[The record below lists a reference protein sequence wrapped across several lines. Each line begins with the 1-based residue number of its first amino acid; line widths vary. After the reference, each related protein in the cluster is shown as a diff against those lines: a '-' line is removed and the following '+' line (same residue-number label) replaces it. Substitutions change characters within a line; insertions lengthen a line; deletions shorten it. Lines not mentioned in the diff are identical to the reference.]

1 MSVCRMI
8 YGLRTTLMAVAA
20 ATMLLMAPIA
30 ASAAKSA
37 NDRSYE
43 FYEDA
48 LRLFNKKD
56 YRAAVIQLKNA
67 LQQDHRNISA
77 RVLLG
82 KSHLRLGNGQ
92 AAEKQLTL
100 ARTTGADENLTLVP
114 YGRSL
119 LVQGKTKR
127 LLKEIPPA
135 NRLPDIEAEIRFMRG
150 QANLDQRQYEDARGG
165 FLKALEIK
173 PDHGESILGMAR
185 LMLILGKTAEA
196 NQFAERAL
204 KVASKDADTWYIV
217 GEIMRQQ
224 RKFAVALRHY
234 GSAINISDQHLPA
247 RLSRAA
253 VLLDLHR
260 YDDAL
265 EDVNYIRGIAKRDPQ
280 TLYLYALIMSQKKK
294 PKEAQDALRLASN
307 IMDERDP
314 DFMVNHPPSMLLRG
328 LINYSRRNFNEAYPL
343 LSRYVDLIPTH
354 VGARK
359 LLGALLM
366 RRKEPTAAVKILEP
380 AAKRSPSDPELATLL
395 GSAYMANKQFAE
407 ARKIFERAEQEQPY
421 SATVQT
427 RLALSKLAL
436 GDQETAIE
444 HLKKAVDFDSKIGRA
459 EVLLGML
466 QIKKGNYDA
475 AITTAYDL
483 ARKEPQNPFPHNL
496 AGAALMWAGE
506 RKKAQMRFLKALKL
520 APAYAPAKYNLASLY
535 LSERKTGPARKLY
548 MELLKQNKNDTRVMI
563 ELSKLA
569 EGEGRIKEAIDW
581 LDQVTKL
588 KSKSIPPQIRL
599 LSLLLRAG
607 RNKDALLIAD
617 ELENRYPTN
626 QNVLEAKGRVL
637 IATGENGRAVEIFR
651 QASYLSRNR
660 PEQYFQIAK
669 YQMKLND
676 FTGAQKSLQSVI
688 SLDPGHL
695 PAHSALVNIEI
706 QLGGVEK
713 ALELALAVQTAYPKS
728 PVGDLLTGDLL
739 MRGKRYSDAAAAY
752 RAGLKKAQGPT
763 LAVRLYQVRRRLGE
777 SNAALADLDAWNTKH
792 PGYAAVHRVLA
803 SAYMNTGQTK
813 RATDAHI
820 AYVKKHP
827 KDARMI
833 NNLAL
838 LYQDQNDGKAI
849 EFAERALKLD
859 PENASVLDTYGWIL
873 VQRGDAVKGLRYLR
887 EAQTRAAKQLDVRYH
902 IAVAL
907 NKLGRNKEAK
917 RELEAILGKS
927 VKYQSKQAAQ
937 ALYKRLQ

>member
-1 MSVCRMI
+1 MI

-20 ATMLLMAPIA
+20 ATILSMAPVA

-56 YRAAVIQLKNA
+56 FRAAIIQLKNA
-67 LQQDHRNISA
+67 LQQDNRNLSA

-82 KSHLRLGNGQ
+82 KSHLRLGDGQ

-100 ARTTGADENLTLVP
+100 ARSTGADENLTLVP

-127 LLKEIPPA
+127 LLKEILPA

-150 QANLDQRQYEDARGG
+150 QANLDQRQYEKARSG
-165 FLKALEIK
+165 FLKALQIK
-173 PDHGESILGMAR
+173 PGHGEALLGMAR
-185 LMLILGKTAEA
+185 LMLILGKPAEA
-196 NQFAERAL
+196 NQFAEKAL
-204 KVASKDADTWYIV
+204 KVASNDADTWYVV

-224 RKFAVALRHY
+224 REFAVALRHY

-253 VLLDLHR
+253 ILLDLHR

-294 PKEAQDALRLASN
+294 PKEAEEALRLASN
-307 IMDERDP
+307 AIDERDP
-314 DFMVNHPPSMLLRG
+314 EFVINHPPSLLLRG

-343 LSRYVDLIPTH
+343 LSRYVDLVPTH

-366 RRKEPTAAVKILEP
+366 RRKEPKAAVKVLEP
-380 AAKRSPSDPELATLL
+380 AAKSSPSDPELATLL
-395 GSAYMANKQFAE
+395 GGAYMADKQFEKSVE
-407 ARKIFERAEQEQPY
+407 AYERAALLQPDRA
-421 SATVQT
+421 SLQT
-427 RLALSKLAL
+427 RLALSKLAI
-436 GDQETAIE
+436 GDQQTSIE
-444 HLKKAVDFDSKIGRA
+444 HLQRAVELDSAIGRA
-459 EVLLGML
+459 DVLLGMI

-475 AITTAYDL
+475 AVTTAYDL
-483 ARKEPQNPFPHNL
+483 AEKDPKNPFPHNL
-496 AGAALMWAGE
+496 AGAALMWSGE
-506 RKKAQMRFLKALKL
+506 PKKAQMRFLKALKL
-520 APAYAPAKYNLASLY
+520 APGYTPAKFNLASLY
-535 LSERKTGPARKLY
+535 LTQGKTAAARKLY
-548 MELLKQNKNDTRVMI
+548 LELIKQNKNDTRVMI

-569 EGEGRIKEAIDW
+569 ERDGKIQDAINW

-588 KSKSIPPQIRL
+588 NSKSIPPQLRL

-607 RNKDALLIAD
+607 RNKDALLIAN
-617 ELENRYPTN
+617 ELENNHPTN
-626 QNVLEAKGRVL
+626 QDILEAKGRVL

-651 QASYLSRNR
+651 QASYLTKNT
-660 PEQYFQIAK
+660 PEQFFRIAQN
-669 YQMKLND
+669 QMQLKD
-676 FTGAQKSLQSVI
+676 FSGARKSLQSAI

-695 PAHSALVNIEI
+695 PAHSALVNIETR
-706 QLGGVEK
+706 LGGAAK
-713 ALELALAVQTAYPKS
+713 ALELALAVQAAYPKS
-728 PVGDLLTGDLL
+728 PVGDLLTGDLY
-739 MRGKRYSDAAAAY
+739 MRGKRYSEAEAAY
-752 RAGLKKAQGPT
+752 RAGLKKAQSPT
-763 LAVRLYQVRRRLGE
+763 LSVRLFHVRRRLGE
-777 SNAALADLDAWNTKH
+777 SKAALADLEAWNKKN
-792 PGYAAVHRVLA
+792 PGYAMIHRVLA
-803 SAYMNTGQTK
+803 SVYMNAGEID
-813 RATDAHI
+813 RATEFHI
-820 AYVKKHP
+820 AYVQKHP
-827 KDARMI
+827 DDVRMI

-838 LYQDQNDGKAI
+838 LYQERNNPKAL
-849 EFAERALKLD
+849 EFAERARKLN
-859 PENASVLDTYGWIL
+859 PQNASVLDTYGWIL
-873 VQRGDAVKGLRYLR
+873 VQRGDAAKGLRYLR

-917 RELEAILGKS
+917 QELKAILGKNT
-927 VKYQSKQAAQ
+927 KYQSKKAAQ
-937 ALYKRLQ
+937 ALYNSLQ